1 MAMNRT
7 MMMDTARAP
16 GAARFRGRG
25 ALSLRLGAQTLSRTG
40 RGGGRGG
47 VEPCNRSR
55 KGRRS
60 VAGWVGAEAEAFYLS
75 RYGRGGEPKRAGE
88 GAELARAQIPAHRRA
103 LLALI
108 PALLALAV
116 AGCRKEKPDAYGNFE
131 AEEVVVSAELG
142 GRLLRFDAAE
152 GAKLAA
158 GAEVALLDTAT
169 LALQREE
176 IVAQRGATEARTT
189 EAQAQIRVL
198 QVQLAT
204 AEREAART
212 RRLFRAEAA
221 TAQQL
226 DRAEGEV
233 RVLRERIRAA
243 EAQIGTVREEASGA
257 ESRLAQVTERLGKSR
272 VINPVAGTVLTTF
285 AEPGEFVQGGAPLY
299 KIADLDTLTLR
310 AYVSGAQLASV
321 RVGGP
326 VQVRID
332 AGKDRLETLPGR
344 LSWVASE
351 AEFTP
356 TPIQTADERTDQ
368 VYAVKIRVP
377 NRGGM
382 LKIGMPGEVIL
393 PAAPG
398 QARR

>member
-1 MAMNRT
+1 MPRL
-7 MMMDTARAP
+7 
-16 GAARFRGRG
+16 GRGRPQDDVIG
-25 ALSLRLGAQTLSRTG
+25 GNGRFALRVL
-40 RGGGRGG
+40 
-47 VEPCNRSR
+47 V
-55 KGRRS
+55 
-60 VAGWVGAEAEAFYLS
+60 
-75 RYGRGGEPKRAGE
+75 
-88 GAELARAQIPAHRRA
+88 
-103 LLALI
+103 
-108 PALLALAV
+108 PALLALAA
-116 AGCRKEKPDAYGNFE
+116 AGCRKEQPDAYGNFE
-131 AEEVVVSAELG
+131 ASEVVVSAELG

-152 GAKLAA
+152 GERLAA

-169 LALQREE
+169 LALRREE
-176 IVAQRGATEARTT
+176 IVAQRGASQARTT
-189 EAQAQIRVL
+189 EAQAQIGVL
-198 QVQLAT
+198 QAQLAT
-204 AEREAART
+204 AQREHART
-212 RRLFRAEAA
+212 LRLYRAEAA

-257 ESRLAQVTERLGKSR
+257 ESRLAQVSEQLGRSR
-272 VINPVAGTVLTTF
+272 VVNPVSGTVLTTY
-285 AEPGEFVQGGAPLY
+285 AKPGEFVQGGAPLY
-299 KIADLDTLTLR
+299 KIANLDTLTLR

-332 AGKDRLETLPGR
+332 AGPDQLATLPGR

-377 NRGGM
+377 NRGGV
-382 LKIGMPGEVIL
+382 LKIGMPGEVVL
-393 PAAPG
+393 PGTSQP
-398 QARR
+398 RR

>member
-1 MAMNRT
+1 MAFP
-7 MMMDTARAP
+7 ASP
-16 GAARFRGRG
+16 
-25 ALSLRLGAQTLSRTG
+25 RLCVRP
-40 RGGGRGG
+40 
-47 VEPCNRSR
+47 V
-55 KGRRS
+55 
-60 VAGWVGAEAEAFYLS
+60 FF
-75 RYGRGGEPKRAGE
+75 
-88 GAELARAQIPAHRRA
+88 
-103 LLALI
+103 
-108 PALLALAV
+108 LLALAA

-131 AEEVVVSAELG
+131 ASEVVVSAELS
-142 GRLLRFDAAE
+142 GRLLRFDPSE
-152 GAKLAA
+152 GERLAA

-176 IVAQRGATEARTT
+176 IVAQRGASQARTT
-189 EAQAQIRVL
+189 EAQAQIGIL
-198 QVQLAT
+198 QAQLAT
-204 AEREAART
+204 AQREYERT
-212 RRLFRAEAA
+212 RRLYRAEAA

-257 ESRLAQVTERLGKSR
+257 ESRLAQVSERLGKSR
-272 VINPVAGTVLTTF
+272 VVNPVSGTVLSTF
-285 AEPGEFVQGGAPLY
+285 VEPGEFVQGGAPLY

-321 RVGGP
+321 RIGGL

-356 TPIQTADERTDQ
+356 TPIQTEDERVDQ

-377 NRGGM
+377 NRGGV

-393 PAAPG
+393 PAAPDRP
-398 QARR
+398 RR